1 MPAGGVRTTGGPIR
15 KTHEGHE
22 SFREAQKGALDLR
35 SVVGSR
41 ATANGVA
48 TMPLTDA
55 LKDDSKRATIIQE
68 AVKLVDDEVASKSGI
83 GGFAVRK
90 GYDAIKGVKPGFVP
104 DVLQKLLPDFAAKVE
119 PLWSEGKSDGSPTGF
134 FEKHRGRVA
143 DALLSVTDG
152 KIDGAKSSVVRSTY
166 SMLRGSAKKHVEDAV
181 PRLAKL
187 LAKYD

>member
-1 MPAGGVRTTGGPIR
+1 
-15 KTHEGHE
+15 
-22 SFREAQKGALDLR
+22 
-35 SVVGSR
+35 
-41 ATANGVA
+41 
-48 TMPLTDA
+48 MPLTDA

-90 GYDAIKGVKPGFVP
+90 GYDAIKGIKPGFVP
-104 DVLQKLLPDFAAKVE
+104 EVVQKLLPDFAAKVE
-119 PLWSEGKSDGSPTGF
+119 PLWSEGKNDGSPTGF